1 MHYLFYWIS
10 FLSLIMFEFERAL
23 KKKIYIYILFFLS
36 LLKPF
41 KLPHFE

>member
-23 KKKIYIYILFFLS
+23 KKKYIYIYTLLSFLT
-36 LLKPF
+36 
-41 KLPHFE
+41 